1 MMDQAGMTLRPP
13 ETDTFRVR
21 NPRSKMSTSDISRI
35 IDESCR
41 RLLQSSSP
49 SVRYWLLT
57 DIQGKGRED
66 SIVQRTLT
74 DCERYPARMKLLR
87 TMKEDG
93 TWPAQNGVRHRDGT
107 EPRGSTDQIQATV
120 YRNLLGLLHFV
131 TGPDDGGVR
140 RALERLLE
148 GQTEEGHLRGPMAH
162 GLPQPHYD
170 GYALYILFGFYMEHD
185 ARVKRVADRLM
196 SSQRKDGGWSMPYLQ
211 DVRYLEEYRH
221 LKMDEFIRLME
232 TDERDRHDPRSI
244 QDVPSCHWTTMMV
257 LWGLGDL
264 PAYRRSRCVQRGA
277 DFLLSRFFQKSP
289 HSNFYEGRKNWT
301 TLKYPSNRC
310 SGLAALEI
318 LTKMGKGP
326 DDPRMDKPIKW
337 LIAQRYRDGLW
348 TESNRP
354 HMERDQWLTLGA
366 LETLNRYNNS

>member
-148 GQTEEGHLRGPMAH
+148 GQTEEGHLRGPMTH

-170 GYALYILFGFYMEHD
+170 GHALYILFGFFMEHD
-185 ARVKRVADRLM
+185 IRVKRVADRLM
-196 SSQRKDGGWSMPYLQ
+196 SIQRMDGGWNMPYLQ

-221 LKMDEFIRLME
+221 LKMDEFIRLMG
-232 TDERDRHDPRSI
+232 TDERDRYDPSTVF
-244 QDVPSCHWTTMMV
+244 DVPSCHWTTMMV

-264 PAYRRSRCVQRGA
+264 PAYRREQMRSEGGGLPVEQVLPEEPSLELLRGSKELDDPQVPEQQVQRSGRA
-277 DFLLSRFFQKSP
+277 GDTHEDGQRAGRSEDGQAHQMA
-289 HSNFYEGRKNWT
+289 HSTEVPGRV
-301 TLKYPSNRC
+301 
-310 SGLAALEI
+310 
-318 LTKMGKGP
+318 
-326 DDPRMDKPIKW
+326 MDRI
-337 LIAQRYRDGLW
+337 
-348 TESNRP
+348 
-354 HMERDQWLTLGA
+354 
-366 LETLNRYNNS
+366 

>member
-1 MMDQAGMTLRPP
+1 
-13 ETDTFRVR
+13 
-21 NPRSKMSTSDISRI
+21 MSSADITKI

-66 SIVQRTLT
+66 SIVQRTLAE
-74 DCERYPARMKLLR
+74 CECYPARVRLLK
-87 TMKEDG
+87 TMKDDG
-93 TWPAQNGVRHRDGT
+93 TWPVSNVARHQNGT
-107 EPRGSTDQIQATV
+107 EPRGSTDPIQATL
-120 YRNLLGLLHFV
+120 YKNLLGLLHFV
-131 TGPDDGGVR
+131 TEPDDECVR

-148 GQTEEGHLRGPMAH
+148 GQAEDGHLRGPMTH

-170 GYALYILFGFYMEHD
+170 GHALYILFGFFMEHD
-185 ARVKRVADRLM
+185 ARVRRVADRLI
-196 SSQRKDGGWSMPYLQ
+196 SIQRRDGGWTMPYLQ
-211 DVRYLEEYRH
+211 DVRYLEEYGH
-221 LKMDEFIRLME
+221 LKMDEFIRLMG
-232 TDERDRHDPRSI
+232 TDERHRYDPGTVLDI
-244 QDVPSCHWTTMMV
+244 PSCHWTTMMV

-264 PAYRRSRCVQRGA
+264 PSNRKSRCVQRGA
-277 DFLLSRFFQKSP
+277 DFLLGRFFQKNP
-289 HSNFYEGRKNWT
+289 HTNFYEDRRNWT
-301 TLKYPSNRC
+301 TLKYPNNRC
-310 SGLAALEI
+310 NGLAALEV
-318 LTKMGKGP
+318 LTKLGKGP

-337 LIAQRYRDGLW
+337 LISQRYRDGLW